1 MDKRISKGKLTKE
14 RHKQQTCKVYEVKID
29 KSHLSIRSLN
39 FLKTLFK
46 EAKWFYNY
54 CLSHEDM
61 NTVDTK
67 VKEVPVKTPN
77 GFEIRKFEVLQGQ
90 VKQSIR
96 SKIFDSLISLSR
108 LKKKGNKVGRLK
120 FKSFIDSIPLVQYN
134 KTHFLNFNVNKLR
147 IQGLKTWLRV
157 NGLDQIPKDVEFA
170 NATLI
175 RKTGDYYLNITTY
188 KDKEIKEIPNA
199 IIGMDFG
206 CDTQLTFNN
215 GIKLNFE
222 IPISKRI
229 RKLDRKIMRKNRKK
243 SNNKFKDQAKRR
255 KTYNKLTNQKKDIK
269 NKIVNAITSCFKY
282 VGFQNENIKAW
293 QSINH
298 GKKVTNTSIG
308 GIISDLKKKSHTP
321 IMIDKYFPSTQL
333 CPNCEKKNK
342 LKLSERVYSC
352 ECGYNEDRDLKSA
365 MCIRDEGMKQ
375 IPMGHR
381 EFTLEEI
388 STSVFLT
395 KLSKINLV
403 KVSKLKSLSQEA
415 TI

>member
-14 RHKQQTCKVYEVKID
+14 RHKKQTCKVYEIKID
-29 KSHLSIRSLN
+29 KSHLSIKSLN

-46 EAKWFYNY
+46 ETKWFYNY
-54 CLSHEDM
+54 CLSHEDI

-77 GFEIRKFEVLQGQ
+77 GFEVRKFEVLQGQ

-96 SKIFDSLISLSR
+96 SKIFDSLISLNR
-108 LKKKGNKVGRLK
+108 LKKKGHKVGRLK

-134 KTHFLNFNVNKLR
+134 TTYFIKENKVR
-147 IQGLKTWLRV
+147 IQGMKKTWLRV

-255 KTYNKLTNQKKDIK
+255 KAYNKLVNQKKDIK

-282 VGFQNENIKAW
+282 VCFQNENIKTW
-293 QSINH
+293 QSNNH
-298 GKKVTNTSIG
+298 GKKITNTSIG

-375 IPMGHR
+375 IPMDHR

-388 STSVFLT
+388 STSAFLA